1 MENRNNIL
9 NELKEISPVLAGI
22 DRVNVYNVPA
32 GYFEGFAQNML
43 PLVKDEQSSLL
54 SSINKQAGSVPAGYF
69 DTLADNILGKIKAQ
83 ESAETYPILDKISRQ
98 NVYTVPQDYFETLSA
113 EIVNKATQPQAK
125 VVSMQKRTGWFKYA
139 AAASVVIMLTF
150 GVYKFINTT
159 NGKIDAV
166 TKEGMA
172 IAKDNKFEE
181 VLTNV
186 TEEDII
192 QYLQKEGTDVETA
205 LVAQTL
211 DVKELPSEEDYLLD
225 EKTLDNFLDNIDIKD
240 LNN

>member
-1 MENRNNIL
+1 MENRNDIL
-9 NELKEISPVLAGI
+9 KELREISPALGEI
-22 DRVNVYNVPA
+22 QKVNVYTVPA
-32 GYFEGFAQNML
+32 GYFDGIAQNML
-43 PLVKDEQSSLL
+43 PLIRDEQNSLL
-54 SSINKQAGSVPAGYF
+54 SSINKQAGNVPAGYF
-69 DTLADNILGKIKAQ
+69 DTLADSILGKIKAQ
-83 ESAETYPILDKISRQ
+83 EAAETYPVLDKISKQ
-98 NVYTVPQDYFETLSA
+98 HVYTVPQDYFETLSA

-125 VVSMQKRTGWFKYA
+125 VVSMQKRSGWFKYA

-150 GVYKFINTT
+150 GVYKFTSST
-159 NGKIDAV
+159 NGKMDAV

>member
-1 MENRNNIL
+1 
-9 NELKEISPVLAGI
+9 V
-22 DRVNVYNVPA
+22 
-32 GYFEGFAQNML
+32 
-43 PLVKDEQSSLL
+43 
-54 SSINKQAGSVPAGYF
+54 
-69 DTLADNILGKIKAQ
+69 
-83 ESAETYPILDKISRQ
+83 LDKISKQ
-98 NVYTVPQDYFETLSA
+98 HVYTVPQDYFETLSA

-125 VVSMQKRTGWFKYA
+125 VVSMQKRSGWFKYA

-150 GVYKFINTT
+150 GVYKFTSST
-159 NGKIDAV
+159 NGKMDAV